1 MNTKKS
7 KRIGFDLDDVLLNF
21 NEAQLYHANKKYDK
35 NVEKKDIKTFLFLE
49 ENFGI
54 PTVDAISMLDN
65 FFFHDDHLNVL
76 PVEGAQEV
84 VKKLSE
90 YNELFIIT
98 AKPDALEEVTKKWLE
113 KYFTGL
119 FENVHFAN
127 HFLSVDKRRKKSE
140 ICLELQLDYFIDDSI
155 DYATDVASVGIPVLL
170 LDTPWNQTD
179 KLPENITRVYSW
191 TDIEKKLL

>member
-21 NEAQLYHANKKYDK
+21 NEALLDHANKKYDK